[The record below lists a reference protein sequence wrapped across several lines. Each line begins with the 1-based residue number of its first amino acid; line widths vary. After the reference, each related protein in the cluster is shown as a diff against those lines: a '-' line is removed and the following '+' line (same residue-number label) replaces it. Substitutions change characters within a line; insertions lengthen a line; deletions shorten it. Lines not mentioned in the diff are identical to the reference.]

1 VVDRIGRVRLVAL
14 AGVGGFLAVALGIRM
29 LAGGAGVL
37 DSSGALAQ
45 YSGTVLYAAMVYA
58 GVFLLAPTTRPLV
71 AGGAAIAFCWLVEL
85 LQLTGWPAEL
95 SERSVLA
102 RLALGVQFDPSDL
115 FWYVAGV
122 LPLAIIHAAVTRPR
136 E

>member
-1 VVDRIGRVRLVAL
+1 
-14 AGVGGFLAVALGIRM
+14 
-29 LAGGAGVL
+29 
-37 DSSGALAQ
+37 
-45 YSGTVLYAAMVYA
+45 
-58 GVFLLAPTTRPLV
+58 V

-102 RLALGVQFDPSDL
+102 RLALGVQFDASDL

-122 LPLAIIHAAVTRPR
+122 LPLALIHAAVARPR